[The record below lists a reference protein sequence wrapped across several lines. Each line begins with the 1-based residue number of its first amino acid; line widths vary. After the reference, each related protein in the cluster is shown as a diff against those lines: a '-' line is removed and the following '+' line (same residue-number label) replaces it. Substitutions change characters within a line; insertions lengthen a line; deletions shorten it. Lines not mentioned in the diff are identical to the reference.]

1 LFRHEENEQKLLA
14 FCRERAIKRFHTN
27 TNILIFL
34 VLVLKHFLNNILWD
48 VCYFFTIMILSGGGG
63 GGGDLNG
70 MNQRHCARAARGN
83 GINLYIPALP
93 VGRREVS
100 AAPCRMADRESHCCL
115 SHFFFPG
122 TGNKRTAKRARLK
135 GSNNEF
141 CDPSSRIDSLSRSR
155 FKKKKKNEK
164 RTRSEWTLKSAH
176 QTSFARW
183 TQRLAAAQF

>member
-1 LFRHEENEQKLLA
+1 M
-14 FCRERAIKRFHTN
+14 
-27 TNILIFL
+27 
-34 VLVLKHFLNNILWD
+34 
-48 VCYFFTIMILSGGGG
+48 CYFFTIMILSG

-141 CDPSSRIDSLSRSR
+141 SDLSSRIDSLSRSR
-155 FKKKKKNEK
+155 FKKNEP
-164 RTRSEWTLKSAH
+164 EVNGL
-176 QTSFARW
+176 
-183 TQRLAAAQF
+183 

>member
-1 LFRHEENEQKLLA
+1 MNKNCWPFAVNGPSNGSTQTQTSL
-14 FCRERAIKRFHTN
+14 
-27 TNILIFL
+27 FL
-34 VLVLKHFLNNILWD
+34 VFSLKNFWNNILWD

-63 GGGDLNG
+63 GGGDLNR

-141 CDPSSRIDSLSRSR
+141 SDPSSRIDSLSRSR
-155 FKKKKKNEK
+155 FNKKNEK

-176 QTSFARW
+176 QTSFARR
-183 TQRLAAAQF
+183 TQRLAAA